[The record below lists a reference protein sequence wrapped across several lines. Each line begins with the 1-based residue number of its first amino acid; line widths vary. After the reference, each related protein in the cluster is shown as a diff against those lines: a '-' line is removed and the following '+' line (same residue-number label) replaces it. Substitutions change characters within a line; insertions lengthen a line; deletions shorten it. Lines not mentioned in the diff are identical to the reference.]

1 MNAVR
6 MLKAVSHEG
15 AYLAS
20 FSVVT
25 KVPFIANLSAKK
37 MEPLQVIE
45 LQMSTMFTAT
55 CDSGK

>member
-1 MNAVR
+1 

-45 LQMSTMFTAT
+45 LQMSTMFAAT